1 MEEFQ
6 KGLKVWMTLLVV
18 QLIYTMTIR
27 QQKDDI

>member
-18 QLIYTMTIR
+18 QLIYTMTIQ